1 MQHTPGWISKLLL
14 GFILFPH
21 FAITLHIS
29 GIVLHVGSSCLLIK
43 AGICRSGLEAVQ
55 YRDIDFG
62 RLVYP
67 QVNIVGFVKLW
78 LCVENM
84 E

>member
-1 MQHTPGWISKLLL
+1 M
-14 GFILFPH
+14 
-21 FAITLHIS
+21 
-29 GIVLHVGSSCLLIK
+29 LIK

-67 QVNIVGFVKLW
+67 QVNIVGFVKL
-78 LCVENM
+78 
-84 E
+84 